1 MAKLDFTKKCTVKGE
16 DEIGELSQ
24 SLNDLSDNLRISME
38 ELQRA
43 NEQLLDDILKEREI
57 EKKRREFIATIS
69 HELKT
74 PITIL
79 KGQIEGMLSNIGIYK
94 DRDKY
99 LKRNL
104 EVLNDMEYMVKETLE
119 ISKLESQGFKPKKE
133 QVSLSKIVEECI
145 YNTSFIS
152 KRKNIFIDKNIKEDL
167 FVCGDSKLLKKVV
180 NNIITNAINHSP
192 ENEKVYA
199 SLYEERDEIIL
210 KIENTG
216 IYIEENELKE
226 IFKPFYRIEKSR
238 NRKSGGSGL
247 GLYIVKMILDA
258 HNGKYS
264 ISNSEKGV
272 EFKLCLKKY
281 S

>member
-1 MAKLDFTKKCTVKGE
+1 
-16 DEIGELSQ
+16 
-24 SLNDLSDNLRISME
+24 ME

-43 NEQLLDDILKEREI
+43 NEQLLDDIAKEREI

-104 EVLNDMEYMVKETLE
+104 EVLNDMEHMVKETLE
-119 ISKLESQGFKPKKE
+119 ISKLESQGFKPRKE

-145 YNTSFIS
+145 YNTSFIA
-152 KRKNIFIDKNIKEDL
+152 KRKNIFIDKNIKENL

-199 SLYEERDEIIL
+199 SLHEERDEIVL
-210 KIENTG
+210 KVENTG

-247 GLYIVKMILDA
+247 GLYIVRMILDA
-258 HNGKYS
+258 HNGEYS
-264 ISNSEKGV
+264 ISNSERGV
-272 EFKLCLKKY
+272 EFKLYLKK
-281 S
+281 